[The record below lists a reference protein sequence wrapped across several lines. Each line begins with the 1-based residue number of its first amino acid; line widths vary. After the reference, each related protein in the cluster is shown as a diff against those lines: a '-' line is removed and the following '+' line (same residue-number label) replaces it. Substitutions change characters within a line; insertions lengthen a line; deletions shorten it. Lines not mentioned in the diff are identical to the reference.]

1 MADNQNNVL
10 VPNQQYRNQIETYG
24 IGNPTSLPLLVEAL
38 RQYVLTLPIEPDK
51 GLAEKVAALEASMSQ
66 AQEDISSI
74 EGEIGGINSSLTSAE
89 SRIETLETDAGNLEN
104 DVGTVGDL
112 ATSAKTVVP
121 AINEVFNLSNRLKAV
136 WQERTA
142 STDFFIHPS
151 VPRILLGVYTS
162 DGAISYYGLDWSKI
176 TASFSNLTEIKM
188 GNVSVTVQAALMSEG
203 RYKINVAN
211 NPSASRGVALV
222 IFDQGYI
229 E

>member
-1 MADNQNNVL
+1 MPDNQNNVL

-24 IGNPTSLPLLVEAL
+24 IGNPTSLPLLVESL
-38 RQYVLTLPIEPDK
+38 RQYVLSLPIEPDD
-51 GLAEKVAALEASMSQ
+51 GLAEKVAALEASISQ
-66 AQEDISSI
+66 AQKDISSI
-74 EGEIGGINSSLTSAE
+74 EDEIGEINLSLSGTE
-89 SRIETLETDAGNLEN
+89 SKVKTLENG
-104 DVGTVGDL
+104 VGTVDNL
-112 ATSAKTVVP
+112 ATDAKTVVP
-121 AINEVFNLSNRLKAV
+121 AINEVFNLSNRIKAV
-136 WQERTA
+136 WQERTV
-142 STDFFIHPS
+142 STDFFIHPT

-162 DGAISYYGLDWSKI
+162 DGAISYYSLDWSKI
-176 TASFSNLTEIKM
+176 TASFSKLTEIKV

>member
-1 MADNQNNVL
+1 MPDNQNNVL

-24 IGNPTSLPLLVEAL
+24 IGNPTSLPLLVESL
-38 RQYVLTLPIEPDK
+38 RQYVLSLPIEPDD

-66 AQEDISSI
+66 AQKDISSI
-74 EGEIGGINSSLTSAE
+74 EDEIGEINLSLSGTE
-89 SRIETLETDAGNLEN
+89 SKVKTLENG
-104 DVGTVGDL
+104 VGTVSDL

-136 WQERTA
+136 WQERTS
-142 STDFFIHPS
+142 STDFFIHPT

-176 TASFSNLTEIKM
+176 TASFTNLTEIKV

>member
-1 MADNQNNVL
+1 MPDNQNNVL

-38 RQYVLTLPIEPDK
+38 RQYVLSLPIEPDN

-66 AQEDISSI
+66 AQKDISSI
-74 EGEIGGINSSLTSAE
+74 EDEIGEINLGLSGTE
-89 SRIETLETDAGNLEN
+89 SKVKTLENG
-104 DVGTVGDL
+104 VGTVGDL

-142 STDFFIHPS
+142 STDFFIHPT

-176 TASFSNLTEIKM
+176 TASFSNLTEIKV
-188 GNVSVTVQAALMSEG
+188 GNVSVTVQAALVSEG

>member
-1 MADNQNNVL
+1 MPDNQNNVL

-38 RQYVLTLPIEPDK
+38 RQYVLSLPIEPDD
-51 GLAEKVAALEASMSQ
+51 GLAEKVAALEASISQ
-66 AQEDISSI
+66 AQKDISSI
-74 EGEIGGINSSLTSAE
+74 EDEIGEINLSLSGTE
-89 SRIETLETDAGNLEN
+89 SKVKTLENG
-104 DVGTVGDL
+104 VGTVGDL
-112 ATSAKTVVP
+112 ATDAKTVVP
-121 AINEVFNLSNRLKAV
+121 AINEVFNLSNRIKAA
-136 WQERTA
+136 WQERTV
-142 STDFFIHPS
+142 STDFFIHPA

-162 DGAISYYGLDWSKI
+162 DGAISYYSLDWSKI
-176 TASFSNLTEIKM
+176 TASFSKLTEIKV

>member
-1 MADNQNNVL
+1 MPDNQNNVL

-38 RQYVLTLPIEPDK
+38 RQYVLSLPIEPDD
-51 GLAEKVAALEASMSQ
+51 GLAEKVAALEASISQ
-66 AQEDISSI
+66 AQKDISSI
-74 EGEIGGINSSLTSAE
+74 EDEIGEINLSLSGTE
-89 SRIETLETDAGNLEN
+89 SKVKTLENG
-104 DVGTVGDL
+104 VGTVGDL
-112 ATSAKTVVP
+112 ATDAKTVVP
-121 AINEVFNLSNRLKAV
+121 AINEVFNLSNRIKAV
-136 WQERTA
+136 WQERTV
-142 STDFFIHPS
+142 STDFFIHPA

-162 DGAISYYGLDWSKI
+162 DGAISYYSLDWSKI
-176 TASFSNLTEIKM
+176 TASFSKLTEIKV

>member
-1 MADNQNNVL
+1 MSDNQVNVL
-10 VPNQQYRNQIETYG
+10 VPNQQYRNQIETYQ

-38 RQYVLTLPIEPDK
+38 RQYVLSLPVEPDK
-51 GLAEKVAALEASMSQ
+51 GLAEKVATLESEMSQVQENITALEQS
-66 AQEDISSI
+66 
-74 EGEIGGINSSLTSAE
+74 T
-89 SRIETLETDAGNLEN
+89 GNLEN
-104 DVGTVGDL
+104 DVNNLQGNVGNVENL
-112 ATSAKTVVP
+112 NTETKTVVP
-121 AINEVFNLSNRLKAV
+121 AINEVFNLASRTKAV

-151 VPRILLGVYTS
+151 VARILLGVYTS

-176 TASFSNLTEIKM
+176 TASFTNLTEIKV